1 MLTILMVECSARQSG
16 ICGMMTAAIWTFV
29 RNSSEFFWE
38 IIVISHLLV
47 EISLCYARVVERLT
61 FWWGWHAE

>member
-1 MLTILMVECSARQSG
+1 
-16 ICGMMTAAIWTFV
+16 MTAAIWTFV

-47 EISLCYARVVERLT
+47 EISLCYGPGPVGL
-61 FWWGWHAE
+61 F